1 VKHFVLTVAVIFGV
15 LALAS
20 CASTSVDNEV
30 RVISALRA
38 APTGCKDLGPV
49 SLTRAAALNTSPVS
63 NPNDELLRL
72 MTQAK
77 GGNTLHYTGVF
88 PLRGEAYNCP
98 GT

>member
-1 VKHFVLTVAVIFGV
+1 MKRFVLAMAVIFTV
-15 LALAS
+15 LALAA
-20 CASTSVDNEV
+20 CASTPVDKEV

-38 APTGCKDLGPV
+38 APTGCKDLGQV
-49 SLTRAAALNTSPVS
+49 SLTRAAALNTSPLS

-77 GGNTLHYTGVF
+77 GGNTLHYTGIF
-88 PLRGEAYNCP
+88 PLRGEAYKCP